1 MGEAIEAQRAEM
13 THPKAHRL
21 SVSEASLHCAAG
33 IVHPAGTGHSGINNR
48 EQARVVLHPERP
60 HVIWAM
66 T

>member
-13 THPKAHRL
+13 THPTAHRL

-33 IVHPAGTGHSGINNR
+33 IVHPQ
-48 EQARVVLHPERP
+48 QARATVESATGSRP
-60 HVIWAM
+60 GLYCIQRGI